1 MTAVIDEKKLY
12 EVALDVVRRSCTGI
26 APDVME
32 LLREARSAERNPA
45 ARRLLETMIRNAELG
60 REKDRPICQSPGYP
74 ALYARLGE
82 GITVEADIGD
92 TFGRAMVELTGRGYL
107 RPSMVQ
113 PVTRVNPGDNSG
125 PGVPALEAAFVPGS
139 DCAEF
144 ILSFKGCGAELPNV
158 MRVFKPA
165 EIGENAVG
173 IKRFLL
179 ETVVEAG
186 GIPCPPTG
194 IGIGLGG
201 QMHSA
206 GQLSRQVT
214 AIRAWTDTNPDPLL
228 ASLEADWLAAVN
240 VLGMGPGG
248 TGGDT
253 TALTVK
259 IGMAATHTAICPVA
273 INFHCWV
280 ARRAGVR
287 IAADGSVSQLTHWE
301 PTPPPPE
308 SKALIAGA

>member
-1 MTAVIDEKKLY
+1 MAVVDEKGLY
-12 EVALDVVRRSCTGI
+12 AIALDVVHRACTGI
-26 APDVME
+26 APDVAE
-32 LLREARSAERNPA
+32 LLQRAVRTERNTA
-45 ARRLLETMIRNAELG
+45 AKRLLETMIRNAELG
-60 REKDRPICQSPGYP
+60 AEKDRPICQSPGYP

-82 GITVEADIGD
+82 SVRIEADIAE

-107 RPSMVQ
+107 RPSMVHS
-113 PVTRVNPGDNSG
+113 VTRANPGDNSG
-125 PGVPALEAAFVPGS
+125 PGVPALETSFDPSA

-144 ILSFKGCGAELPNV
+144 LLSFKGCGAELPNV

-165 EIGENAVG
+165 EIGENALG
-173 IKRFLL
+173 IKKFLL

-186 GIPCPPTG
+186 GIPCPPVG

-206 GQLSRQVT
+206 GLLSRRAT
-214 AIRAWTDTNPDPLL
+214 AVRAWTDTNPDPLL
-228 ASLEADWLAAVN
+228 AALEADWFAAVN
-240 VLGMGPGG
+240 VLGIGPGG

-253 TALTVK
+253 TALAVK

-287 IAADGSVSQLTHWE
+287 IAADGSVRPITFLE
-301 PTPPPPE
+301 APPPPPGE
-308 SKALIAGA
+308 IRSIG